1 MKPSHLAFAAAIL
14 MLAGFSGR
22 ALWQT
27 ANPPD
32 PASAY
37 AMLFETHCLSRLAR
51 VQSSGADP
59 HLDLPEK
66 AQRITRLDAAGL
78 QAIQTR
84 HRCEVKDATRLMT
97 GAQRDTAVALI
108 VSLIKEKLPE
118 LADNGDPLPWD
129 LFRAFTSAAPAGS
142 DAKWGVILIRNK
154 PDSGDA
160 LQMTVTQLALPR
172 S

>member
-1 MKPSHLAFAAAIL
+1 MPVYPNESRIASWHAGGCTLGRTGRTSAMVAVQTHDELRAASIRSFA
-14 MLAGFSGR
+14 
-22 ALWQT
+22 
-27 ANPPD
+27 
-32 PASAY
+32 
-37 AMLFETHCLSRLAR
+37 
-51 VQSSGADP
+51 
-59 HLDLPEK
+59 
-66 AQRITRLDAAGL
+66 RLDAAGL

-97 GAQRDTAVALI
+97 EAQRDAAVALI

>member
-1 MKPSHLAFAAAIL
+1 MKPSHLAFAGAIL

-97 GAQRDTAVALI
+97 EAQRDTAVASI
-108 VSLIKEKLPE
+108 VAFIAAKLPE
-118 LADNGDPLPWD
+118 LSEHTDPLDWD
-129 LFRAFTSAAPAGS
+129 LHRAFTAQTETNN
-142 DAKWGVILIRNK
+142 WGIILMRIE
-154 PDSGDA
+154 PDSADA
-160 LQMTVTQLALPR
+160 LQSTTTTLALPR
-172 S
+172 G

>member
-1 MKPSHLAFAAAIL
+1 
-14 MLAGFSGR
+14 
-22 ALWQT
+22 
-27 ANPPD
+27 
-32 PASAY
+32 
-37 AMLFETHCLSRLAR
+37 
-51 VQSSGADP
+51 
-59 HLDLPEK
+59 
-66 AQRITRLDAAGL
+66 
-78 QAIQTR
+78 
-84 HRCEVKDATRLMT
+84 MT
-97 GAQRDTAVALI
+97 EAQRDTAVALI
-108 VSLIKEKLPE
+108 VSLIKENLPE

>member
-14 MLAGFSGR
+14 MLAGLSGR

-97 GAQRDTAVALI
+97 EAQRDTAVASI
-108 VSLIKEKLPE
+108 VAFIAAKLPE
-118 LADNGDPLPWD
+118 LSEHTDPLDWD
-129 LFRAFTSAAPAGS
+129 LHRAFTAQTETNN
-142 DAKWGVILIRNK
+142 WGIILMRIK
-154 PDSGDA
+154 PDSADA
-160 LQMTVTQLALPR
+160 LQSTTTTLALPR
-172 S
+172 G

>member
-1 MKPSHLAFAAAIL
+1 MKPSRIAFAAAL
-14 MLAGFSGR
+14 VLGLGLSGR

-27 ANPPD
+27 AHPPD
-32 PASAY
+32 AASAY
-37 AMLFETHCLSRLAR
+37 LALFENHCLSRLA
-51 VQSSGADP
+51 
-59 HLDLPEK
+59 K
-66 AQRITRLDAAGL
+66 AQSGSDPFATLVKNEKRITRLDAAGL

-97 GAQRDTAVALI
+97 EAQRDTAVALI
-108 VSLIKEKLPE
+108 VSLIKENLPE

-129 LFRAFTSAAPAGS
+129 LFRAFTSTAPAGS